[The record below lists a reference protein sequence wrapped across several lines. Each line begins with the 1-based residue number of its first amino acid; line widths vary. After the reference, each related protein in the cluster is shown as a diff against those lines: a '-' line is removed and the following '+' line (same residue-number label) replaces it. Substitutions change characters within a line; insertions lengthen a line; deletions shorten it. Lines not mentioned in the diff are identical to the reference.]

1 MGKMKDTVCFDTPP
15 EQPRV
20 HVFDLEELDLP
31 GQLLITIYDDRVTVA
46 HRGRPSARWTA
57 PSTALVAP

>member
-20 HVFDLEELDLP
+20 HVFDLIELDLP
-31 GQLLITIYDDRVTVA
+31 GQLLVTIYSDKVTIA
-46 HRGRPSARWTA
+46 HRARQSARWTA
-57 PSTALVAP
+57 PSIGVVES